1 MEVEMKKWYSDY
13 GLQARM
19 LLTMFLL
26 AVLYLVFLAVILT
39 FGGSWT
45 YILIVFMMLMLFAQ
59 FFFSDKLVLW
69 STGGRV
75 VTEQEEPRL
84 HETVSRLCAI
94 ADLPKPQIAIVNSN
108 VPNAFATG
116 RSKGSAVVAVTTSL
130 KQKLSQP
137 ELEAVIAH
145 ELSHVKNRDML
156 VITIASF
163 LSTVAAL
170 LARNMLFFGMGGRD
184 DRKGAGAAIIIFV
197 VSIVVWI
204 ISFLLI
210 RALSRYREFAADRGS
225 AIITGQPSHLASA
238 LMAISGVMERVPS
251 RDLREVEGMNA
262 FFIIPAVSGDSI
274 MSLLSTH
281 PSVEARIRALTQM
294 EQRMEF

>member
-1 MEVEMKKWYSDY
+1 MKKWYSDL

-26 AVLYLVFLAVILT
+26 AVLYLFFLAVILA
-39 FGGSWT
+39 FGNTWIN
-45 YILIVFMMLMLFAQ
+45 ILIPFMLIMLFLQ
-59 FFFSDKLVLW
+59 FFFSDKMVLW
-69 STGGRV
+69 STGARL

-94 ADLPKPQIAIVNSN
+94 ADLPKPKVAIVDSS

-130 KQKLSQP
+130 KQRLGQP
-137 ELEAVIAH
+137 ELEAVLAH

-170 LARNMLFFGMGGRD
+170 LVRNMLFFGVGGGNRN
-184 DRKGAGAAIIIFV
+184 RKGANAAIIIFV

-225 AIITGQPSHLASA
+225 AIITGRPSNLASA
-238 LMAISGVMERVPS
+238 LMKISGMMENVPT
-251 RDLREVEGMNA
+251 RDLREVEAMNA
-262 FFIIPAVSGDSI
+262 FFIIPAISGES
-274 MSLLSTH
+274 MMNLFSTH
-281 PSVEARIRALTQM
+281 PSVEARIRALEEM
-294 EQRMEF
+294 ERRMEF

>member
-1 MEVEMKKWYSDY
+1 
-13 GLQARM
+13 M

-26 AVLYLVFLAVILT
+26 AALYVFFLVILSAY
-39 FGGSWT
+39 GGVGT
-45 YILIVFMMLMLFAQ
+45 YGLMVFAGFFLLIQ
-59 FFFSDKLVLW
+59 FFLSDKLVLW
-69 STGGRV
+69 SMGGRI

-84 HETVSRLCAI
+84 HETISRLCAI
-94 ADLPKPQIAIVNSN
+94 ADLPKPKIAIVESN

-116 RSKGSAVVAVTTSL
+116 RSKNSAVVAVTTSL
-130 KQKLSQP
+130 KQRLSQP
-137 ELEAVIAH
+137 ELEAVLAH

-163 LSTVAAL
+163 LSTVAFFL
-170 LARNMLFFGMGGRD
+170 VRNMLFFGMGGGNRD
-184 DRKGAGAAIIIFV
+184 RDRGAGAAIIVFV
-197 VSIVVWI
+197 VSLVVWV

-225 AIITGQPSHLASA
+225 AMITGQPSHLASA
-238 LMAISGVMERVPS
+238 LMTISGVMERVPS

-262 FFIIPAVSGDSI
+262 FFIIPAISGDSI

-281 PSVEARIRALTQM
+281 PPVEARIRALEEM
-294 EQRMEF
+294 ERRMEF

>member
-1 MEVEMKKWYSDY
+1 MKKWYRDY

-19 LLTMFLL
+19 ILTMLLLT
-26 AVLYLVFLAVILT
+26 ALYLFFLAVILT
-39 FGGSWT
+39 FGGGLT
-45 YILIVFMMLMLFAQ
+45 YALIMLMLVVLFLQ
-59 FFFSDKLVLW
+59 FFFSDRFVLW
-69 STGGRV
+69 STGGRIV
-75 VTEQEEPRL
+75 SEQEEPRL
-84 HETVSRLCAI
+84 HETISRLCAI
-94 ADLPKPQIAIVNSN
+94 ADLPKPKVAIVDSN

-116 RSKGSAVVAVTTSL
+116 RSKESAVVAVTTSL

-137 ELEAVIAH
+137 EIEAVLAH

-163 LSTVAAL
+163 LSTLAAL
-170 LARNMLFFGMGGRD
+170 LVRNMLFFGMGGGDR

-262 FFIIPAVSGDSI
+262 FFIVPAISGDSV
-274 MSLLSTH
+274 MNLFSTH
-281 PSVEARIRALTQM
+281 PTIEARIRAL
-294 EQRMEF
+294 EEIERRMEF

>member
-1 MEVEMKKWYSDY
+1 MKKWFRDY
-13 GLQARM
+13 GLAARM
-19 LLTMFLL
+19 MLTMFLL
-26 AVLYLVFLAVILT
+26 AALYLFFLVVLSEY
-39 FGGSWT
+39 GGIGT
-45 YILIVFMMLMLFAQ
+45 YGLIVFAGFFLLIQ

-69 STGGRV
+69 SMGGRIIS
-75 VTEQEEPRL
+75 EQEEPRL

-94 ADLPKPQIAIVNSN
+94 ADLPKPKIAIVDSN

-116 RSKGSAVVAVTTSL
+116 RSKDSAVVAVTTSL
-130 KQKLSQP
+130 KQRLSQP
-137 ELEAVIAH
+137 ELEAVLAH
-145 ELSHVKNRDML
+145 ELSHVKNMDML

-163 LSTVAAL
+163 LSTVAFFL
-170 LARNMLFFGMGGRD
+170 VRNMLFFGMGGGNRD
-184 DRKGAGAAIIIFV
+184 RDRSAGAVIIVFV
-197 VSIVVWI
+197 VSLVVWV

-262 FFIIPAVSGDSI
+262 FFIIPAISGDSV
-274 MSLLSTH
+274 MNLFSTH
-281 PSVEARIRALTQM
+281 PTVEARIRALEKM
-294 EQRMEF
+294 ERRMEF

>member
-1 MEVEMKKWYSDY
+1 MM
-13 GLQARM
+13 
-19 LLTMFLL
+19 LTMFLL
-26 AVLYLVFLAVILT
+26 AALYLFFLVVLSEY
-39 FGGSWT
+39 GGIGT
-45 YILIVFMMLMLFAQ
+45 YGLIVFAGFFLLIQ

-69 STGGRV
+69 SMGGRIIS
-75 VTEQEEPRL
+75 EQEEPRL

-94 ADLPKPQIAIVNSN
+94 ADLPKPKIAIVDSN

-116 RSKGSAVVAVTTSL
+116 RSKDSAVVAVTTSL
-130 KQKLSQP
+130 KQRLSQP
-137 ELEAVIAH
+137 ELEAVLAH
-145 ELSHVKNRDML
+145 ELSHVKNMDML

-163 LSTVAAL
+163 LSTVAFFL
-170 LARNMLFFGMGGRD
+170 VRNMLFFGMGGGNRD
-184 DRKGAGAAIIIFV
+184 RDRSAGAVIIVFV
-197 VSIVVWI
+197 VSLVVWV

-262 FFIIPAVSGDSI
+262 FFIIPAISGDSV
-274 MSLLSTH
+274 MNLFSTH
-281 PSVEARIRALTQM
+281 PTVEARIRALEKM
-294 EQRMEF
+294 ERRMEF